1 VSKEKVLPVW
11 RSLLFVP
18 VNVDKFVDKAHT
30 RGADGI
36 ILDLEDSI
44 APSEK
49 DNARTLVKAAAAK
62 VKRGGG
68 GVLVRINRPWRMAMR
83 DIEASICPDVNAL
96 VISKAESPEHV
107 QMIAEVVEDCE
118 AEQGMDVGATKFLVN
133 VEDPKS
139 FMRMADILQAHDRI
153 VAGGA
158 ASEDLSAEMG
168 AEASADALYMPK
180 MHAVMSAR
188 AAGIVPLGYVGSIAD
203 YSDLDGYRAM
213 IERSRKLGFEGSAC
227 IHPNQAKILNEV
239 HRPSDEDVAQA
250 RKMIDAYD
258 EAHAKGLGAIS
269 MDGIM
274 VDIPVVNRAR
284 NVMRRYEK
292 ITARE
297 EKAKALNG

>member
-1 VSKEKVLPVW
+1 MSKEKVLPVW

-68 GVLVRINRPWRMAMR
+68 DVLVRINRPWRMAMR

>member
-68 GVLVRINRPWRMAMR
+68 DVLVRINRPWRMAMR